1 MIKYIRI
8 FYETFLVNYYLK
20 KYEFGYVKEMYNEKY
35 GDLKL
40 SKNVDNEEI
49 NLLLKRIDKVCFW
62 FMGNAQC
69 LHRSLIGFKLL
80 RQDGLPVQLVV
91 GVRKF
96 PFSSHAWV
104 EFENNVINDVQTVK
118 ETYTEVFRIGEA
130 NS

>member
-20 KYEFGYVKEMYNEKY
+20 KYEFGYVKEMYNKKY

-40 SKNVDNEEI
+40 SKEFDIKEGKA
-49 NLLLKRIDKVCFW
+49 LLKKIDKVCFW
-62 FMGNAQC
+62 FFGNAQC

-80 RQDGLPVQLVV
+80 RQQGLSVQLVV
-91 GVRKF
+91 GVKKF

-104 EFENNVINDVQTVK
+104 ECDGTVINDVQRVK
-118 ETYTEVFRIGEA
+118 ESYIEVFRIGEA
-130 NS
+130 N